1 MRCMLLRATGFLA
14 LVAFAVLGI
23 VWSSQSEPS
32 DLLATFWVVS
42 FALLA
47 ACALLADLGG
57 ERRPTLGQLWDAVP
71 GPSKNP
77 DDYR

>member
-1 MRCMLLRATGFLA
+1 MLSRIAGFLA

-23 VWSSQSEPS
+23 VWSSQAQPS
-32 DLLATFWVVS
+32 SLLGTFWVIS
-42 FALLA
+42 FVLVALLA
-47 ACALLADLGG
+47 LATELGKD
-57 ERRPTLGQLWDAVP
+57 RRPTLGQLWESMP

>member
-1 MRCMLLRATGFLA
+1 MPLMLLRITGFLA

-23 VWSSQSEPS
+23 VWSSQTEPS
-32 DLLATFWVVS
+32 DLLATFWVIS
-42 FALLA
+42 FAVVALS
-47 ACALLADLGG
+47 ALLSDLGKD
-57 ERRPTLGQLWDAVP
+57 RRPTPGQLWEALP